1 MRVGLMADTHDNL
14 IATSALLGLMAA
26 RDVGMILH
34 AGDFCA
40 PFALR
45 PFGEANIPL
54 AGVFGRNDG
63 DREGLR
69 AAAAACVG
77 VELYE
82 SPHSLEI
89 GGHRILLVHDIGEV
103 HQRSLAA
110 HHYVVHGCVH
120 QVEMK
125 ERGESL
131 LINPGEA
138 CGWVYG
144 SPTAAVLDLQSRAV
158 EILKLDS
165 PLAAP

>member
-1 MRVGLMADTHDNL
+1 MRIGLMADTHDHL
-14 IATSALLGLMAA
+14 AATGELLRRMTAA
-26 RDVGMILH
+26 DVGMVLH

-45 PFGEANIPL
+45 PFAEAHIAL

-69 AAAAACVG
+69 AAAAANIG
-77 VELYE
+77 MELYE
-82 SPHSLEI
+82 SPHSFEI
-89 GGHRILLVHDIGEV
+89 GGRKILLVHDIGEV

-120 QVEMK
+120 QTEMK
-125 ERGESL
+125 ERGETL

-144 SPTAAVLDLQSRAV
+144 SATAAILDLDTREV
-158 EILKLDS
+158 EMLKLD
-165 PLAAP
+165 PLYAAR

>member
-1 MRVGLMADTHDNL
+1 MRIGLMADTHDHL
-14 IATSALLGLMAA
+14 TATAELLGRMTAA
-26 RDVGMILH
+26 GVGMVLH

-40 PFALR
+40 PFSLR
-45 PFGEANIPL
+45 PFAEAAVAL

-63 DREGLR
+63 DHEGLR
-69 AAAAACVG
+69 AAAAANVG
-77 VELYE
+77 MEIYE

-89 GGHRILLVHDIGEV
+89 GDRRILLVHDIGDV

-144 SPTAAVLDLQSRAV
+144 SATAAILDLDTREV

-165 PLAAP
+165 MAHT